1 MTRLSSNPITRRPS
15 RPQLSGILLF
25 IAAFIAI
32 LVVTIF
38 TIRYNLKKASG
49 EPGQGLIEMMANQ
62 FTSSTNLPQ

>member
-32 LVVTIF
+32 LAVTIF
-38 TIRYNLKKASG
+38 TIRYNLKKTSG
-49 EPGQGLIEMMANQ
+49 DPSQDLIGMMANK
-62 FTSSTNLPQ
+62 FTTNTNLPQ